1 MNRYLS
7 QLSVALVAGGMTL
20 GAYKLFFDEPTPPVV
35 VNQPVQ
41 QMPVRP
47 VSLGPAG
54 QGDFV
59 EAANQS
65 LNAVVHI
72 TTSVEARYYSN
83 PLHQFFFGTPQPQEG
98 NRIQVQSGSGVII
111 SADGYIV
118 TNNHVINGAEGIKV
132 TLNDGKEAEA
142 RVIGTDPTTD
152 IALIKVDLN
161 ALPAIEFGNSDQIE
175 VGEWVL
181 AVGNPFNLTSTV
193 TAGIVSAKGRAIDII
208 NEQTAIESFIQ
219 TDAVVNPGNS
229 GGALVNLKGQLI
241 GINTAISTHT
251 GTFEGY
257 SFAVPAN
264 IVKKVTEDLL
274 EFGVVQR
281 AFLGVTIGD
290 VTPKMADEMGLKTDR
305 GVYIGSV
312 VEGGA
317 ADKGGVKR
325 GDVITQIDGMP
336 VTKTSKLQEMVGR
349 KRPGDKVAVVVNRDG
364 KEEKLELVLR
374 NIEGTTDNITKEY
387 SSVLA
392 QLGGEFESLT
402 THEKKALGLR
412 YGVKVMDVQAGKLRK
427 AGVPRGFI
435 ITKVNNTLVQAPQD
449 IEKALKNL
457 KPGDGVLLQGFLPNG
472 RPDYFAFGY

>member
-1 MNRYLS
+1 MNRILS
-7 QLSVALVAGGMTL
+7 QLSLALVAGGVTL
-20 GAYKLFFDEPTPPVV
+20 GAYKLFLEEEQPAVV
-35 VNQPVQ
+35 VQ
-41 QMPVRP
+41 QQAQVPLRA
-47 VSLGPAG
+47 VSLGPVA

-59 EAANQS
+59 EAASQS

-83 PLHQFFFGTPQPQEG
+83 PLHQFFFGAPQPQEG

-111 SADGYIV
+111 SEDGYIV
-118 TNNHVINGAEGIKV
+118 TNNHVIKGAEGIKV
-132 TLNDGKEAEA
+132 TMNDGKEAEA

-161 ALPAIEFGNSDQIE
+161 TLPAISFGNSDQIE

-229 GGALVNLKGQLI
+229 GGALVNLKGELI

-290 VTPKMADEMGLKTDR
+290 VTPKMAEELGLKTDR
-305 GVYIGSV
+305 GVYIGGV

-325 GDVITQIDGMP
+325 GDVITQIDGMA

-364 KEEKLELVLR
+364 KEQQLELVLR
-374 NIEGTTDNITKEY
+374 NIEGTTENISKDY
-387 SSVLA
+387 NSVLA
-392 QLGGEFESLT
+392 QLGGNFESLT
-402 THEKKALGLR
+402 NQEKKALGLR
-412 YGVKVMDVQAGKLRK
+412 FGVKVMDVQAGKLRK

-435 ITKVNNTLVQAPQD
+435 ITKVNNTLIKSPQD
-449 IEKALKNL
+449 IENALKDL